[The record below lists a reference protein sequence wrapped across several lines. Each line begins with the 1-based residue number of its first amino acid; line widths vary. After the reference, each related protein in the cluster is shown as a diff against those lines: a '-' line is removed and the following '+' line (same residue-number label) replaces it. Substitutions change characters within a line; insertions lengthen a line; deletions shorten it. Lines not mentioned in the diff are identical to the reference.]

1 MKKKADSHFH
11 TKTQEI
17 ERKSCISMEAK
28 EEMRMGKENF

>member
-17 ERKSCISMEAK
+17 ERKSCVSTGAK
-28 EEMRMGKENF
+28 EEMRMRKENF